1 MLPFM
6 VPPSMMTLP
15 PVAIKVTLP
24 AVNPPLS
31 NTLVLELRVKVPETL
46 TTNDSLEAAL
56 KVRL

>member
-1 MLPFM
+1 MM
-6 VPPSMMTLP
+6 AVPP

-46 TTNDSLEAAL
+46 TTNDWRKSAF